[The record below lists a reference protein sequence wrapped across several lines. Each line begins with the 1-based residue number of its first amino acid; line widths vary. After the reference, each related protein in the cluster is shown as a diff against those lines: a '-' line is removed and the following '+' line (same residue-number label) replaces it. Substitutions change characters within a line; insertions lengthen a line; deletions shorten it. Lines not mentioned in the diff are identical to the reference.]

1 MIKRQNTRI
10 IVIALLIALALWID
24 LSDTLTVRNPFSGN
38 VLYQRNVNAQLGLDL
53 RGGLQVLLEVDLPED
68 ADVSA
73 ESMEVARRVIENRTN
88 ALGVSENVVQLA
100 GDRRI
105 VGEFPGLEDTEGVIA
120 VIQKTGL
127 LEFVDMG
134 DTPLPSGSRVKTDY
148 GFAADATPAE
158 TSDSETEEET
168 VYHTVMTGAALDEV
182 GVSQD
187 QVGQYQIA
195 FSLKDEGS
203 DVFAEYTATHVGQYL
218 AIVLDKVV
226 ISAPR
231 IQSEI
236 SGGSGV
242 ITGQFD
248 YESANNLAVQL
259 RYGSLP
265 VPLKIVESRIIG
277 PTLGEDSLQRS
288 LQAGLIGIIIVIL
301 FMGIY
306 YRLPG
311 ITADISIIFYAI
323 IAFAIFKWI
332 GVTLTLPGIAGFM
345 LSTGSALDANIL
357 VFERLKEELRRGRPL
372 KQAFDMAWSRAWPS
386 IRDSN
391 AAVLITSLILFWFGS
406 AFGASIV
413 KGFALTLALG
423 VLISLFSALYITRTL
438 LAIALDKIKI
448 NDYKRWF
455 GI

>member
-1 MIKRQNTRI
+1 MIKNQNNRLII
-10 IVIALLIALALWID
+10 IVVLLVFALWID
-24 LSDTLTVRNPFSGN
+24 LSDNIVIGNPANGTVVYEHN
-38 VLYQRNVNAQLGLDL
+38 VTPQLGLDL
-53 RGGLQVLLEVDLPED
+53 QGGLQVLLEADLPAETD
-68 ADVSA
+68 ISA

-88 ALGVSENVVQLA
+88 ALGVEENVVQVA

-105 VGEFPGLEDTEGVIA
+105 VGEFPGLEDTEGVIDT
-120 VIQKTGL
+120 IQQTGL
-127 LEFVDMG
+127 LEFVDVG
-134 DTPLPSGSRVKTDY
+134 DTPMPAGTVIKTDY
-148 GFAADATPAE
+148 GFSADASAEKAAPDAE
-158 TSDSETEEET
+158 TP
-168 VYHTVMTGAALDEV
+168 VIYHTVMTGGTLKDV

-187 QVGQYQIA
+187 QAGQYQIA
-195 FSLKDEGS
+195 FALTNEGS
-203 DVFAEYTATHVGQYL
+203 KVFGKHTSENVGKYL
-218 AIVLDKVV
+218 AIVLDKEV

-231 IQSEI
+231 IQSAI
-236 SGGSGV
+236 TGGSGV

-288 LQAGLIGIIIVIL
+288 MQAGLIGMIIVIL

-311 ITADISIIFYAI
+311 ITADISILLYAA

-357 VFERLKEELRRGRPL
+357 VFERLKEELRSGRHL
-372 KQAFDMAWSRAWPS
+372 RQAFDMAWSRALPS
-386 IRDSN
+386 ILDSN
-391 AAVLITSLILFWFGS
+391 AAVLITAIILFWFGN
-406 AFGASIV
+406 AFGATIV
-413 KGFALTLALG
+413 KGFAVTLFLG
-423 VLISLFSALYITRTL
+423 VLISLFSALYITKTL
-438 LAIALDKIKI
+438 LAVVLDKIKI
-448 NDYKRWF
+448 ENYERWF